1 MIFNWIRNN
10 KERIAGYSADPDMV
24 HAIHNE
30 AATAGMPAPLDAS
43 PPAPSASSAND
54 RNRTG
59 IRPITT
65 IKKCNLNPGKRWC
78 RAEYPDVE
86 FPVCLERCFLEN
98 SEQFKRVRANLL
110 QRQLCVFDPLR
121 RASISA
127 KNSG

>member
-1 MIFNWIRNN
+1 MISDRIRNN
-10 KERIAGYSADPDMV
+10 RERITGYSADLDMV

-43 PPAPSASSAND
+43 PPALSTSSAND

-59 IRPITT
+59 IRPGT
-65 IKKCNLNPGKRWC
+65 KFKGCSLNPEKCWC

-121 RASISA
+121 SLSISA